1 MTKPVSAMLVLAF
14 AIASVGG
21 RADAWTCRNDMEV
34 QCGPKACSVTENGGF
49 TPMHVSFDSSGR
61 FSVCAYSGCWEGKG
75 AAAWNEPFL
84 VISQKQVDWSD
95 PNRRIDGREDIL
107 IAFSSTDRLALVKA
121 GRFALPM
128 HCSKEPADK

>member
-1 MTKPVSAMLVLAF
+1 MTKLTRAVLVLTF
-14 AIASVGG
+14 AVASVGG
-21 RADAWTCRNDMEV
+21 RADAWTCRNDIEV
-34 QCGPKACSVTENGGF
+34 QCGPKACSVSKGGEF
-49 TPMHVSFDSSGR
+49 TPMNVSFDSNGT

-75 AAAWNEPFL
+75 KAVWNEPFL

-121 GRFALPM
+121 GGFVLPM
-128 HCSKEPADK
+128 HCTKEAEAR